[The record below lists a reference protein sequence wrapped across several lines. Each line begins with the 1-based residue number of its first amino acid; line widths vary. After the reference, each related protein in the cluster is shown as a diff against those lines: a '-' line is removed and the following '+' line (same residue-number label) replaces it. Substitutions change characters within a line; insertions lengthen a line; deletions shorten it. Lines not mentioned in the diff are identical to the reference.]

1 MPEARSDEKHRRA
14 ASAPQQPCHPAAADA
29 FLLLADRFPGIFWL
43 TDTELRLTHISGTLM
58 AESPTPTDMLV
69 GKQLQDVMAPE
80 RAEEA
85 LARHRRALEGEA
97 TAFDLDYGDRF
108 LQARIEPLRA
118 EDGRIE
124 GVLGVAVETTERK
137 RGERAE
143 AELAGLVQ
151 ASGDAIIG
159 RGLDGT
165 ILSWNPAA
173 HRVYGYLAEEVVG
186 KHISLLVPPD
196 RLDELT
202 EVDTRVARG
211 ETVSFETERVR
222 KGGTRIMVSLSVS
235 PVRDASGRIVSASM
249 VVRDITGQK
258 MAENALRESEARK
271 SAILESALD
280 CVITIDHECLILEFN
295 QAAERTF
302 GYRRAEVIGR
312 DMAEV
317 LIPQHLRKAHRDGFR
332 RHLTTGETAILNQRI
347 ETSALRADGTT
358 FPVELAVVRADH
370 NGTPVF
376 SAHLRDITDRKRA
389 EAQIAHLAYHDK
401 LTGLPNRA
409 MFEEH
414 MQLALARAK
423 RDATAVA
430 VLFLDLDNFKLVND
444 SLGHGAGDRL
454 LMIVAE
460 RLRDAAR
467 ETDLVAR
474 GGGDEFLLLL
484 ADLPRQH
491 RLGQPD
497 GLQVAETVSERIHTA
512 LQRPFEIEGTE
523 FFISASIG
531 IGVYPLHAEDRK
543 ELMRIVDVA
552 MYESKWVGPGRSTV
566 FSPDRGEVRSRLNL
580 ATELRRATKDEQWA
594 LRYQPIVELDTGA
607 LVAVEAL
614 VRWRHPSGEL
624 LLPKVFL
631 RVAED
636 IGLIDDIGRWVMDE
650 ATAQVSSWQR
660 AGLDTT
666 VSINVS
672 PRQFWH
678 RETMRDIPDKLAA
691 AGVDPSRVVIEVTE
705 SAAMTDAERSQGI
718 IEDLHAAGLRL
729 AIDDFGTGYSSM
741 ARLKQLPVE
750 ILKIDRQ
757 FVAGLPD
764 DVEDGAVVTAMV
776 QLAHNIGMEPLA
788 EGVETAEQ
796 RDFLLEAGCR
806 LGQGFL
812 YSHPVTADEL
822 IARYGPEGAARATV
836 GETLA
841 G

>member
-1 MPEARSDEKHRRA
+1 MRDARSDDELPSA
-14 ASAPQQPCHPAAADA
+14 LSAPSQPCHPAAADG
-29 FLLLADRFPGIFWL
+29 FLLLAERFPGIFWL
-43 TDTELRLTHISGTLM
+43 TDAELRLTHISGTLM
-58 AESPTPTDMLV
+58 AESETPPETLV
-69 GKQLQDVMAPE
+69 GKSLQDIMAPE
-80 RAEEA
+80 RVEET
-85 LARHRRALEGEA
+85 LTRHRRALAGEP
-97 TAFDLDYGDRF
+97 TTFELDFGGRF
-108 LQARIEPLRA
+108 LQARIEPLRRD
-118 EDGRIE
+118 DGGVE
-124 GVLGVAVETTERK
+124 GVLGVAVETTEHK
-137 RGERAE
+137 RGQQAE
-143 AELAGLVQ
+143 AELAALVQ
-151 ASGDAIIG
+151 SSGDAIIG

-186 KHISLLVPPD
+186 KHISLLVPPE
-196 RLDELT
+196 RAGELAQV
-202 EVDTRVARG
+202 EMRVSRG
-211 ETVSFETERVR
+211 ESISFETERLR
-222 KGGTRIMVSLSVS
+222 KGGTKIMVSQTVS
-235 PVRDASGRIVSASM
+235 PVRDASGRVVSASM

-258 MAENALRESEARK
+258 LAEHALRESEARK

-280 CVITIDHECLILEFN
+280 CIVTIDHECLIVEFN

-312 DMAEV
+312 DMAE
-317 LIPQHLRKAHRDGFR
+317 LMIPQHLRKAHRDGFR
-332 RHLTTGETAILNQRI
+332 RHLATGETAIMNQRI
-347 ETSALRADGTT
+347 ETTAMRSDGTA
-358 FPVELAVVRADH
+358 FPVELAVVRVEH

-376 SAHLRDITDRKRA
+376 SAHLRDITDRKQA
-389 EAQIAHLAYHDK
+389 EAEIAHLAYHDK

-423 RDATAVA
+423 RDGGAVA

-454 LMIVAE
+454 LTLVAE
-460 RLRDAAR
+460 RLREAAR

-484 ADLPRQH
+484 ADLGSER

-497 GLQVAETVSERIHTA
+497 ALQVAQTVSERVHSA

-531 IGVYPLHAEDRK
+531 IGVFPLHAEDRV

-552 MYESKWVGPGRSTV
+552 MYESKWAGPGRSTV
-566 FSPDRGEVRSRLNL
+566 FTPDSGEVRSRLNL
-580 ATELRRATKDEQWA
+580 ATELRRAAKDEQWA

-614 VRWRHPSGEL
+614 VRWRHPNGEL

-636 IGLIDDIGRWVMDE
+636 IGLIDEIGRWVMDE
-650 ATAQVSSWQR
+650 ATAQVSAWQED
-660 AGLDTT
+660 GLDAT

-705 SAAMTDAERSQGI
+705 SAAMSDPDRSQGI

-741 ARLKQLPVE
+741 SRLKQLPVE

-764 DVEDGAVVTAMV
+764 DVEDRAVVSAMV

-788 EGVETAEQ
+788 EGVETTEQ
-796 RDFLLEAGCR
+796 RDFLLEVGCR

-812 YSHPVTADEL
+812 FSHPLAPEEL
-822 IARYGPEGAARATV
+822 LARYGPRGAAQSV